1 MAPALSFAHMQTNL
15 FHTLQQQALDN
26 LAKAQQHLAE
36 ALAGDNLEAQS
47 TYSTMVTKLTRQ
59 ALQLANHTRQPAVV
73 YAVLQDFTQWA
84 ATAKPQLAEPLAE
97 AIAEWVNPD
106 THGR

>member
-1 MAPALSFAHMQTNL
+1 MQTTP
-15 FHTLQQQALDN
+15 FPTLQQQALDN
-26 LAKAQQHLAE
+26 LDKAQQLLAE
-36 ALAGDNLEAQS
+36 ALASDNLDAQQS
-47 TYSTMVTKLTRQ
+47 YSTMVTKLTRQ

-73 YAVLQDFTQWA
+73 YAVMQDFTKWLA
-84 ATAKPQLAEPLAE
+84 KAKPAQAAAIAE